1 MKRHDNFLNEM
12 AELAGVPV
20 VESVSEPLEEKKAD
34 KKVNATFYKYFDE
47 IQIDLFSIPK
57 VYKDIEKI
65 LADGDDVDGEMKK
78 LVKKYAREDTDTD
91 GQPLA
96 ERKMI
101 MPLRSWEKK
110 LAQDPRT
117 DGKPKL
123 AQQFKFW
130 LNCFPD
136 DGPPD
141 KKAIDHF
148 FSYWGKSLDEAIGG
162 MDPDQERMFD
172 EIVLMAVNEG
182 RFYDKRDAKGA
193 VAQAWKDYQRDKA
206 TAMREDF
213 RAIERDAAKEVL
225 AQWKAP

>member
-1 MKRHDNFLNEM
+1 MRDREQILTEM
-12 AELAGVPV
+12 AELAGVPI
-20 VESVSEPLEEKKAD
+20 VEARKPKTGDE
-34 KKVNATFYKYFDE
+34 VNRLFYKHFE
-47 IQIDLFSIPK
+47 GIQIDLFAIPK
-57 VYKDIEKI
+57 VYRDIEAI
-65 LADGDDVDGEMKK
+65 IASGDDPEKPMQA
-78 LVKKYAREDTDTD
+78 LVKKYAKTARHEDRSS
-91 GQPLA
+91 LA

-101 MPLRSWEKK
+101 TPLRSWEKK

-117 DGKPKL
+117 EGKPKL

-141 KKAIDHF
+141 KQAIDRF
-148 FSYWGKSLDEAIGG
+148 FSYWGKSLDEGIGG

-213 RAIERDAAKEVL
+213 RVIERDAVKEVL
-225 AQWKAP
+225 AQWNAP